1 MSIVFLIAG
10 VVLLPVG
17 SNRLVSGAVAL
28 SERLGISPLVVA
40 LTVVAFGTSL
50 PELVVCVQAALSGS
64 PGIAVGNVVGSNIA
78 NILLILGAAALLKPI
93 ACDPKSVTRDG
104 LIMVAAT
111 ALFVVLAL
119 AGLIPRW
126 QGGIMLAL
134 LVAYV
139 LFSYW
144 RESSGKDP
152 AEGHLAEVEEF
163 EGLKNRPWSVIVGAI
178 LLGLVGVVAG
188 AHLLVTGAVDIAR
201 VLGVSEEVIGL
212 TMVALGTS
220 LPELAVAVAAAY
232 KGHSDVALGN
242 VVGSNIFNIL
252 AILGATA
259 VVVPI
264 EIPPQILRFD
274 LWAMSAFT
282 LVLIPIMLTGR
293 RIGRAEAG
301 LFLVA
306 YAGYTAIQYVGVD
319 RILGVPAGI

>member
-1 MSIVFLIAG
+1 MTLSIVFLVAG
-10 VVLLPVG
+10 IILLPIG
-17 SNRLVSGAVAL
+17 SNLLVSGAVAM
-28 SERLGISPLVVA
+28 SERLGVSPLVVA

-50 PELVVCVQAALSGS
+50 PELVVCVQAALAGS

-78 NILLILGAAALLKPI
+78 NILLILGAAAILKPI
-93 ACDPKSVTRDG
+93 VCDPKSILRDS

-119 AGLIPRW
+119 AGVIPRW
-126 QGGIMLAL
+126 QGGMMLGL
-134 LVAYV
+134 LVIYV
-139 LFSYW
+139 LVSYW
-144 RESSGKDP
+144 RESRGKDP

-163 EGLKNRPWSVIVGAI
+163 EGLKNRPWTVIVGAI

-188 AHLLVTGAVDIAR
+188 ANLLVSGAVDIAR

-220 LPELAVAVAAAY
+220 LPELAVAVAAAF

-259 VVVPI
+259 LVIPI
-264 EIPPQILRFD
+264 EIPAQILRFD
-274 LWAMSAFT
+274 LWAMTAIT
-282 LVLIPIMLTGR
+282 VLLLPVMLSGR
-293 RIGRAEAG
+293 RIGRVEAG
-301 LFLVA
+301 LFLAA
-306 YAGYTAIQYVGVD
+306 YGGYTAIQYIGVD
-319 RILGVPAGI
+319 RMLGTA